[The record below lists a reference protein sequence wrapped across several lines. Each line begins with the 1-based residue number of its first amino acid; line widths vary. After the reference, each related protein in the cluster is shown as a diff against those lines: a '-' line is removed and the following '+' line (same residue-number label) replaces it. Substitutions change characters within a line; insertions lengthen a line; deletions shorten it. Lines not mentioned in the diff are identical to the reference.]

1 MLSISPISQSAG
13 DAASYYLTEEKH
25 HDLPDVSL
33 EVDTQSPD
41 KANNYYLK
49 EQSSEPNTQ
58 WFGKIAEQEGMLGKP
73 VDEKQ
78 LEAVLSGHLNG
89 TTVHGK
95 RENHRN
101 GFDFTFSAPKS
112 VSVLALVGGDKRLI
126 KAHDDAVKF
135 TLSHM
140 EKDAAQAK
148 YTDEQGKTAFAN
160 TGNLL
165 FAMVRHKT
173 SREDEPQMHTHA
185 LASNMTKDEENTLRA
200 LASCFKQQGGVINGT
215 GERIYNHQL
224 YYGML
229 YQSHLSKQV
238 EPLGY
243 GIRSV
248 GKGQF
253 EIEGVPESYLQSQ
266 STRSQQIDEHA
277 RTVGMDSAA
286 ARDMAAKGT
295 RKGKSYASD
304 ASLMEK
310 WQGDAKASDLDIEAF
325 VASSY
330 ARASAEAPSH
340 ILKPAAM
347 DAVQRAI
354 DHSGQTRNLLGY
366 EKIIESAATQ
376 FTQGEKLDVID
387 IKLAVD
393 TLIQQG
399 QLIGLNDSQS
409 LFTTQTM
416 IDNEQTL
423 IASTQ
428 GQKRHLRTLVN
439 TQSLEQQGLSADNQD
454 KINAL
459 FASRKQTNI
468 VNVFGQSQQIAR
480 ALLHVG
486 TESGQRVHIITPDT
500 LSKQKTTANV
510 PREAFTATQWV
521 KNLFRPEHTH
531 TVQRLLHD
539 KDTPYSNR
547 DLFVVEAA
555 NKLGVNEVQGL
566 LDKAKTSNSKLIFLN
581 HAKSRQG
588 MKAGSVIETLK
599 KGNVTE
605 HSWVDTK
612 EDSAKLFVH
621 EKNDGERIDAIARA
635 YSDLTDTSQVQVLGT
650 TQKDVQ
656 ALNASIR
663 RTLQQRGDINR
674 HGVTVKTLNPVFLS
688 DAQREVVTHY
698 KKGMVLSEWQKKHGR
713 NVKEDFTVTAINR
726 KDNLLI
732 VKDSKGRT
740 QDINPNTR
748 EAKAR
753 QFSISRPD
761 SIEIARGDQLRVN
774 GNHFASKL
782 TQHQTLTVSSS
793 NALFINMKDNNG
805 KHHLLAK
812 SQLQDA
818 PLSYNFAQ
826 PLSKADETKAH
837 TLIGMKS
844 YAASKELL
852 HDLNHGQANRID
864 VFTDSGE
871 KLDKQL
877 DKSDIQ
883 PSAIHRV
890 MQATGAPEKFINSQT
905 FELLRQDINT
915 TLHTLKDQALD
926 KGLIDSAVQYAI
938 GTVSE
943 KEAGF
948 SQKQLV
954 IEAIKYAFEE
964 KGQAI
969 KETEIV
975 AHLKQA
981 ENNQQLLSAEY
992 HDGTRWTTHAALETE
1007 TRILE
1012 RLAAGKNTVTPLATP
1027 EQANQYLEQHPRLTD
1042 GQKSAIHLITTT
1054 ADRFVAV
1061 QGLAGTGKSTML
1073 ETGIALVKD
1082 IQANSPEKTTFIGL
1096 APTHAAV
1103 NELKAKGVESQTA
1116 QSLLTDFLSEKHTP
1130 GQFSNT
1136 VFFLDESS
1144 MTSNQQIDQFTELV
1158 NVTGAHAVKLGDMY
1172 QLTSQEA
1179 GKPFELAITKNII
1192 DSVTMK
1198 DIKRQQ
1204 NDTLLGAVHNI
1215 VDRQG
1220 ESAMEKIK
1228 QQTPFQDYQPL
1239 PTPKNQQQTKEQE
1252 QTTINQS
1259 HNVISTFHNTGNPK
1273 KDHENAANAL
1283 PDTVAL
1289 EYLSRTPASRENTL
1303 IIAYTNKERDD
1314 ITHRIRQGLQ
1324 QQKLLDTKQYNVPR
1338 LRSVGVTNETMATMM
1353 PYQAGLILRTGKDN
1367 YAAITHVD
1375 RRHGIVTVADMQTG
1389 EERPFYPKNH
1399 DHKFTQLWAPSDQ
1412 PLAKNDTIMLRQTDK
1427 TRGWEGNKVY
1437 RVTDINAGQMQ
1448 LQSKDK
1454 HTLSLSTTKM
1464 KDAHWDYAYTRTADM
1479 AQGATYEN
1487 VITTIK
1493 GKGMLTNIR
1502 RAYIDI
1508 TRASHHVKLITDNT
1522 EKTMMSWMNNETN
1535 KASAIETRDKHY
1547 PDHPLLFNDRPTPKD
1562 NPAYQDINGRLD
1574 IKTMGQAINQQLPA
1588 FTESLATQLLGQ
1600 PDPKKSDRD
1609 TLTFQQPK
1617 GELKVTLTGQYRG
1630 HFKNW
1635 GTGENGTL
1643 ISLMMNKEGL
1653 SYTEALF
1660 KADSLISEPDKHQLT
1675 KNPHHEQLKDI
1686 VPLKQSQLEARAQQ
1700 YFNDG
1705 IPVTNTLA
1713 QTYLDTNP
1721 NRPFKDNDSIRY
1733 HPRVYSS
1740 ETRSTHPALIAKLET
1755 PDNQIKGIEVTYLNE
1770 STGDISDLKI
1780 NKRVLGTKSGNHIPI
1795 NEGIQ
1800 ADYSILAVGIESALF
1815 INDNN
1820 PTNTDIIAVSNNN
1833 DCRTVNTDSLRENI
1847 IIVLN
1852 QENTQISQHLIDDI
1866 TSKIERDGKHA
1877 TIIDPN
1883 DINHTPNSTLLDH
1896 IKTAIHNIT
1905 TKDDYI
1911 PDAIT
1916 ALTNDINIA
1925 IEPDTKTPL
1934 TETEKGTLQDIAIN
1948 DHIEKQTNIAL
1959 LDKETTLDINTPQ
1972 FEIDRE
1978 LTR

>member
-1 MLSISPISQSAG
+1 MLSISPLSQSAG

-33 EVDTQSPD
+33 EVDTQSPE
-41 KANNYYLK
+41 KETNYYLK

-73 VDEKQ
+73 VEEKQ

-112 VSVLALVGGDKRLI
+112 VSTLALVGGDKRLI
-126 KAHDDAVKF
+126 TAHDDAVKF

-185 LASNMTKDEENTLRA
+185 LTSNMTKDEQNTLRA

-215 GERIYNHQL
+215 NERIYNHQL

-229 YQSHLSKQV
+229 YQSYLSKQV

-243 GIRSV
+243 GIYSV

-253 EIEGVPESYLQSQ
+253 EIEGVPEGYLQSQ

-277 RTVGMDSAA
+277 RSVGMDSAA

-304 ASLMEK
+304 ATLMEK
-310 WQGDAKASDLDIEAF
+310 WQGDAKASGFDIQAF

-330 ARASAEAPSH
+330 ARANSEAPSQ

-347 DAVQRAI
+347 DAAHRAI
-354 DHSGQTRNLLGY
+354 NHQGQTRNQLGY
-366 EKIIESAATQ
+366 EKLIESAATQ

-393 TLIQQG
+393 TLILQG
-399 QLIGLNDSQS
+399 HLIGLNDSQS

-416 IDNEQTL
+416 IDNEQKL

-454 KINAL
+454 KINTL

-468 VNVFGQSQQIAR
+468 VNVFGQSQQIAS

-486 TESGQRVHIITPDT
+486 TESGQRIHIITPDT
-500 LSKQKTTANV
+500 LSKQTTGAKV

-531 TVQRLLHD
+531 TVQHLLHD

-566 LDKAKTSNSKLIFLN
+566 IDKAKASNSKLIFLN
-581 HAKSRQG
+581 HTHARQG
-588 MKAGSVIETLK
+588 MKAGRVMDTLK

-612 EDSAKLFVH
+612 DNSAQLFVH

-650 TQKDVQ
+650 TKKDVQ
-656 ALNASIR
+656 ALNTTIR
-663 RTLQQRGDINR
+663 HTLQQHGDINR
-674 HGVTVKTLNPVFLS
+674 HGVTVRTLNPVFLS
-688 DAQREVVTHY
+688 DAQREVVSHY
-698 KKGMVLSEWQKKHGR
+698 KKGMVLSEWQKVHGR
-713 NVKEDFTVTAINR
+713 NTKQDFTVTAINR
-726 KDNLLI
+726 KNNLLTL
-732 VKDSKGRT
+732 KDSKGKT

-761 SIEIARGDQLRVN
+761 SIEIARGDKLRVN

-793 NALFINMKDNNG
+793 NALFINLKDNDG
-805 KHHLLAK
+805 KYHLLATN
-812 SQLQDA
+812 QLNDA

-826 PLSKADETKAH
+826 PLSKADDTKAH

-852 HDLNHGQANRID
+852 HDLNHGQASRLD

-871 KLDKQL
+871 KLDKHL
-877 DKSDIQ
+877 EKSTIQ

-890 MQATGAPEKFINSQT
+890 MQAHGDPEKFINSQT
-905 FELLRQDINT
+905 FDVLRQDVNA
-915 TLHTLKDQALD
+915 TLHTLKDKALD
-926 KGLIDSAVQYAI
+926 KGLIESAVQYAI

-975 AHLKQA
+975 AHLKQT

-992 HDGTRWTTHAALETE
+992 HDGTRWTTHTAIATE

-1027 EQANQYLEQHPRLTD
+1027 AQANEFLDKHPRFTD
-1042 GQKSAIHLITTT
+1042 GQKSAVHLITTT

-1061 QGLAGTGKSTML
+1061 QGLAGVGKSTML
-1073 ETGIALVKD
+1073 ESGIDLVKG
-1082 IQANSPEKTTFIGL
+1082 IQAMNPEQTTFIGL

-1103 NELKAKGVESQTA
+1103 NELKAKGVQSQTA

-1130 GQFSNT
+1130 GQFSHT
-1136 VFFLDESS
+1136 VFLLDESS

-1158 NVTGAHAVKLGDMY
+1158 NITGARAVKLGDIY

-1179 GKPFELAITKNII
+1179 GKPFELAITNNII

-1198 DIKRQQ
+1198 DMKRQQ

-1220 ESAMEKIK
+1220 ESALEKLK
-1228 QQTPFQDYQPL
+1228 QQAPLQDYQPL
-1239 PTPKNQQQTKEQE
+1239 PATKNEQQANDQE
-1252 QTTINQS
+1252 QASINQS
-1259 HNVISTFHNTGNPK
+1259 HNVISTYHNTGNPK
-1273 KDHENAANAL
+1273 KDQETATLAL
-1283 PDTVAL
+1283 ATTVAL

-1303 IIAYTNKERDD
+1303 IIAYTNQERDD
-1314 ITHRIRQGLQ
+1314 ISHIIRQGLQ
-1324 QQKLLDTKQYNVPR
+1324 QQKHLSAQQYNVPR
-1338 LRSVGVTNETMATMM
+1338 LRSVGATNVEMATMM
-1353 PYQAGLILRTGKDN
+1353 PYKSGLILRTGKDN
-1367 YAAITHVD
+1367 YAAITDVD
-1375 RRHGIVTVADMQTG
+1375 RQHGVVTVADMKTG
-1389 EERPFYPKNH
+1389 EERPFFPKNH
-1399 DHKFTQLWAPSDQ
+1399 DHTFTQLWSQSEQ
-1412 PLAKNDTIMLRQTDK
+1412 PLAKEDSIMLRQTDK
-1427 TRGWEGNKVY
+1427 SRQWQGNKVY
-1437 RVTDINAGQMQ
+1437 RVTDINNGKIQ
-1448 LQSKDK
+1448 LESKDR
-1454 HTLSLSTTKM
+1454 HTLSLSTTQM

-1479 AQGATYEN
+1479 AQGSTYEN

-1493 GKGMLTNIR
+1493 GKGILTNIR

-1522 EKTMMSWMNNETN
+1522 EKTMLSWVNNETN
-1535 KASAIETRDKHY
+1535 KPSALETRDKYY
-1547 PDHPLLFNDRPTPKD
+1547 PEHKALFNDRPIPKD

-1574 IKTMGQAINQQLPA
+1574 IKTMGKVINQQLPA
-1588 FTESLATQLLGQ
+1588 YTESLATQLLGQ
-1600 PDPKKSDRD
+1600 PDTTKSGRD

-1617 GELKVTLTGQYRG
+1617 GELKITLTGQYRG

-1643 ISLMMNKEGL
+1643 ISLIMNKEGL
-1653 SYTEALF
+1653 SYKDALF
-1660 KADSLISEPDKHQLT
+1660 KADTLLSEPDKHQLT
-1675 KNPHHEQLKDI
+1675 INPQHEQLKAT

-1705 IPVTNTLA
+1705 MPVTNTLA

-1755 PDNQIKGIEVTYLNE
+1755 PDNQIKGISVTYLNDA
-1770 STGDISDLKI
+1770 TGDISDLKI

-1800 ADYSILAVGIESALF
+1800 ADYSILAVGIENALL

-1820 PTNTDIIAVSNNN
+1820 PTNTDIIAVTNNN
-1833 DCRTVNTDSLRENI
+1833 DCRTVNTDNLRENI

-1852 QENTQISQHLIDDI
+1852 QENTEISQHLIDDI
-1866 TSKIERDGKHA
+1866 ISKVEHEGKHA
-1877 TIIDPN
+1877 TIIEPN
-1883 DINHTPNSTLLDH
+1883 NDHSIASTTLLDE

-1905 TKDDYI
+1905 TKDDHIPIAIQSLNEYI
-1911 PDAIT
+1911 GHTLNNDKESDKI
-1916 ALTNDINIA
+1916 DINNTVQSFKEHEA
-1925 IEPDTKTPL
+1925 DKYHALADRLHT
-1934 TETEKGTLQDIAIN
+1934 
-1948 DHIEKQTNIAL
+1948 TN
-1959 LDKETTLDINTPQ
+1959 N
-1972 FEIDRE
+1972 E
-1978 LTR
+1978 LTIQPPLFDIGEKTR